1 MTGDTALNV
10 MLALSTALFCVGL
23 FGVMARRTIL
33 FQLISLEV
41 MLGAPALAF
50 IAAGAHHG
58 AVEGQA
64 MFVMV
69 LGLAAAEVAL
79 GLAFYLRLRR
89 TNESGDS
96 DAASALKG

>member
-1 MTGDTALNV
+1 MTTETGLTT
-10 MLALSTALFCVGL
+10 MLALSAAMFCIGL

-41 MLGAPALAF
+41 MLSAPALAF

-58 AVEGQA
+58 RVEGQG

-89 TNESGDS
+89 ANDSGDS
-96 DAASALKG
+96 DVASSLKG